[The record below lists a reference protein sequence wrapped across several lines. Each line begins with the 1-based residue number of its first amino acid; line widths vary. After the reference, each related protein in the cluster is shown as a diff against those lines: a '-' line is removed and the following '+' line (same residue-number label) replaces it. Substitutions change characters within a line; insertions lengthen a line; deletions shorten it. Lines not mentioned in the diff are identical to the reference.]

1 MNTKTKSAKTTT
13 AQEKPTRGRPS
24 LHITLPSVGKFTTA
38 TLRGRLAHI
47 FEKKGKSVPTNVT
60 LNNHINRA
68 LKAGT
73 IIEVGVKKAA
83 DGAGRPHIVYQNKKD
98 AAKKAGK

>member
-13 AQEKPTRGRPS
+13 AQKKPTRGRPS

-60 LNNHINRA
+60 LNNHIDRA

-73 IIEVGVKKAA
+73 IIEVGVKKPE
-83 DGAGRPHIVYQNKKD
+83 GAGRPHIVYQNKED